1 MMRSYSS
8 RPCRLIDAFVKTLC
22 LGLEEMICCGMIN
35 LAAVGEGNG
44 GSQKEEWA
52 SWHQM
57 IQSQRV
63 MLRASPTQ
71 PPPPP
76 SFQFQTW
83 TELQVEYMCGYFW
96 IPDQSWCNWHKSCR
110 SRWRWYLIHNSWRL
124 GSSITHVSLG
134 GEHWSWRA
142 ALLHHLLIVNALR
155 VVALP
160 VLF

>member
-1 MMRSYSS
+1 MPSK
-8 RPCRLIDAFVKTLC
+8 LIDEFVKSLC

-35 LAAVGEGNG
+35 LATVGGREWRIPKRGVSVMTSNDSESEGD
-44 GSQKEEWA
+44 A
-52 SWHQM
+52 SSVSNSTSASTSFS
-57 IQSQRV
+57 ISN
-63 MLRASPTQ
+63 LDRAASRIY
-71 PPPPP
+71 
-76 SFQFQTW
+76 
-83 TELQVEYMCGYFW
+83 VRYFW